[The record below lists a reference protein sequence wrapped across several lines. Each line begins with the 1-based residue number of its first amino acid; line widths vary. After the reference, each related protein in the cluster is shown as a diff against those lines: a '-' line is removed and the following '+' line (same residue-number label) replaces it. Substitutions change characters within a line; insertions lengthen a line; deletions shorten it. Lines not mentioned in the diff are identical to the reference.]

1 MVGCSR
7 DFSPVSLIFYERKL
21 FSLIVLVARCFLA
34 LCGIKEKKRR
44 SRTGWMTLWL
54 DGSITRGK
62 QEGGGKWR
70 MAAWF
75 NEKPRLR
82 DRSPFLAAWKS
93 YRINPSPRLNSQK
106 FAQFDHANRISRSNR
121 SASVRASGRAV
132 SVLTP
137 ARRLP
142 VQSRIINNVWN
153 ETSKGREGGNTLIHS
168 STVFPPLPWNVPFA
182 RYFQNILFKM

>member
-1 MVGCSR
+1 MFFG
-7 DFSPVSLIFYERKL
+7 
-21 FSLIVLVARCFLA
+21 IVRNK
-34 LCGIKEKKRR
+34 GEEEKKPDGMDDSLVRSMDR
-44 SRTGWMTLWL
+44 SREE
-54 DGSITRGK
+54 SRRGR
-62 QEGGGKWR
+62 GKWR

-142 VQSRIINNVWN
+142 VQSRIINNV
-153 ETSKGREGGNTLIHS
+153 
-168 STVFPPLPWNVPFA
+168 
-182 RYFQNILFKM
+182 

>member
-1 MVGCSR
+1 M
-7 DFSPVSLIFYERKL
+7 E
-21 FSLIVLVARCFLA
+21 
-34 LCGIKEKKRR
+34 
-44 SRTGWMTLWL
+44 
-54 DGSITRGK
+54 DGGND
-62 QEGGGKWR
+62 GG
-70 MAAWF
+70 WF

-121 SASVRASGRAV
+121 DASVRASGRAV

-142 VQSRIINNVWN
+142 VQSRIINNV
-153 ETSKGREGGNTLIHS
+153 
-168 STVFPPLPWNVPFA
+168 
-182 RYFQNILFKM
+182 